1 MSKKYLATLSESS
14 SGSKYNPSGFALKML
29 TKSGWKEGQGLG
41 KQKQGTTEPVK
52 IKRRVESL
60 GLGADK
66 VKGNWN
72 DAWWEDLYN
81 VTVKEIKSSE
91 KETIKE
97 SEPRKKRKIKVNE

>member
-1 MSKKYLATLSESS
+1 MSKKYLATLSESTS
-14 SGSKYNPSGFALKML
+14 ESKYNPSGFALKML
-29 TKSGWKEGQGLG
+29 AKSGWKEGQGLG

-60 GLGADK
+60 GLGAEK
-66 VKGNWN
+66 VKRNWN